1 MYEVHIQRCVLWSC
15 GALEGFW
22 KARFSKLGS
31 LQTGSWIHLCFGGLW
46 KPLFLWVAKNAC
58 FYAIWESLIVKV
70 CKSTVVRLNNNYS
83 FYSFSI
89 F

>member
-1 MYEVHIQRCVLWSC
+1 M
-15 GALEGFW
+15 
-22 KARFSKLGS
+22 
-31 LQTGSWIHLCFGGLW
+31 
-46 KPLFLWVAKNAC
+46 NAC